1 MPVANG
7 RRVAVIAGCRTP
19 FCKSGTTLKDVR
31 AVDLARFVARE
42 LLERTNLDGADVNAV
57 IFGQV
62 VPSALVP
69 NVAREVSLLPQ
80 FPKEI
85 PAYSLNRACASSGQ
99 AVANA
104 YDEIVLG
111 DAEVVLAGGVES
123 LSDIPILASRRLA
136 DILME
141 ASKAKSFG
149 ARLRTLSRIRPRD
162 LVPVSPA
169 IAEPST
175 GETMGQSAEKMAKE
189 NHISR
194 AAQDRWALRSH
205 ELAARGTDDG
215 RITAEIVPW
224 FGPGGRAG
232 DGVVT
237 QDNGVR
243 RDTSLE
249 QMAKLKPVFDRRYGS
264 VTAANSSPLTD
275 GASAVLVMSDSAARA
290 LGYTP
295 LAYVRSYAVAA
306 VDPGWQLLQAP
317 IFAVPKALERAGI
330 QWKELGVIEVHEAF
344 AAQVLS
350 NLQGWAAKG
359 WEINEDIINVMGG
372 SIAIGHPFGATGTR
386 LVTTLANEM
395 ARRDVQFGL
404 LSICAQGGM
413 GLAMVWSA
421 ADGSGRG
428 AHLGARRRRHR
439 RRHFRLEERAGQQ
452 AFGRGEA
459 GPARDVRRVGA
470 RRRRAGRRLLLV
482 EAREL
487 HRGGRHRGVRP
498 AHHRRGS
505 RAALGRGPG
514 NAGPGGALPQ
524 TDRRR
529 DSRRVPRRR
538 TRVRPRLRVP
548 RGLRSP
554 PDPAR
559 PPGSAARHSP
569 GGGRLPAAPPVD
581 WRPRGARHHPR
592 GQGRRRQEGVPF
604 GHRGRAGSSR
614 HPQGR
619 HHRRGATHG
628 RRLAPASQAAGR
640 VPRMAARRQPTGPGL
655 GLPSRAEAGT
665 RADARQLSRAPRR
678 VGGGGAWAET
688 RHGGGSEARGAAVR
702 AARRH

>member
-19 FCKSGTTLKDVR
+19 FCRSGTELKDAR

-104 YDEIVLG
+104 YDEIMLR
-111 DAEVVLAGGVES
+111 DADVVLAGGVES

-136 DILME
+136 DILVE
-141 ASKAKSFG
+141 ASKAKSLG
-149 ARLRTLSRIRPRD
+149 SRLRTLSRIRPRD
-162 LVPVSPA
+162 LIPVSPA

-175 GETMGQSAEKMAKE
+175 GESMGQSAEKMAKE

-215 RITAEIVPW
+215 RVTAEIVPW
-224 FGPGGRAG
+224 FGPGGRGG

-237 QDNGVR
+237 QDNGIR

-350 NLQGWAAKG
+350 NLQGWGALG

-413 GLAMVWSA
+413 GLAMVLE
-421 ADGSGRG
+421 RG
-428 AHLGARRRRHR
+428 
-439 RRHFRLEERAGQQ
+439 
-452 AFGRGEA
+452 
-459 GPARDVRRVGA
+459 
-470 RRRRAGRRLLLV
+470 
-482 EAREL
+482 
-487 HRGGRHRGVRP
+487 
-498 AHHRRGS
+498 
-505 RAALGRGPG
+505 
-514 NAGPGGALPQ
+514 
-524 TDRRR
+524 
-529 DSRRVPRRR
+529 
-538 TRVRPRLRVP
+538 
-548 RGLRSP
+548 
-554 PDPAR
+554 
-559 PPGSAARHSP
+559 
-569 GGGRLPAAPPVD
+569 
-581 WRPRGARHHPR
+581 
-592 GQGRRRQEGVPF
+592 
-604 GHRGRAGSSR
+604 
-614 HPQGR
+614 
-619 HHRRGATHG
+619 
-628 RRLAPASQAAGR
+628 
-640 VPRMAARRQPTGPGL
+640 
-655 GLPSRAEAGT
+655 
-665 RADARQLSRAPRR
+665 
-678 VGGGGAWAET
+678 
-688 RHGGGSEARGAAVR
+688 
-702 AARRH
+702 